1 MNPKIKPGRIYRQ
14 EMKIIGSTRARNLN
28 KTVSL
33 SLLALVTLLLG
44 ACAGTSPAGDPL
56 LERAQLRWESIL
68 SRDLDTAYSLYSP
81 GYRSKH
87 SRVDFEIELRTKRV
101 TWTSAEYID
110 RECSENRCLVNFN
123 VGYTVKRPVPGLEE
137 FKSSSMIED
146 TWIKTRGEWWYVP
159 PK

>member
-1 MNPKIKPGRIYRQ
+1 
-14 EMKIIGSTRARNLN
+14 MKIFEIIKARNL
-28 KTVSL
+28 KHAVSFT
-33 SLLALVTLLLG
+33 LLALLSLVLG
-44 ACAGTSPAGDPL
+44 GCAGTSPAGDSL
-56 LERAQLRWESIL
+56 LERAQLRWDSIL

-101 TWTSAEYID
+101 KWTSAEYID

-123 VGYTVKRPVPGLEE
+123 VGFTVQRPVPGLDE
-137 FKSSSMIED
+137 FKSSNLIQD
-146 TWIKTRGEWWYVP
+146 TWVKTRGEWWYVP